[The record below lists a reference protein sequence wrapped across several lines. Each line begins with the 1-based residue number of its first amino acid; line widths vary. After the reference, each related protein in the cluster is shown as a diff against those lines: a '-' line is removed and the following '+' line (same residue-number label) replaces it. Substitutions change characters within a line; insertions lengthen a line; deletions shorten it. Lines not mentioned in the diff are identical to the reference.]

1 MRNLKAEQNLARKLS
16 IIAGGVFLL
25 SVVAL
30 AVGTELIILD
40 LHTDEPAMFWCWQ
53 GVWGIVLSVITSKIA
68 AIFKKSSPIDN

>member
-40 LHTDEPAMFWCWQ
+40 LYTNEPAMFWCWQ